1 MLKTHMA
8 ACLVATMFA
17 APAFAQA
24 PASPSPNSSTP
35 APSAMPSAGSTSGSA
50 MSGSFMTKIDPH
62 QMLASEL
69 IGTKVISANN
79 KSIGDINDVIVD
91 RNGQAV
97 AAVVGVGGFLGI
109 GEKDVA
115 VPFKSL
121 EFATREQ
128 VKAMNTNKT
137 VSTTGS
143 TTGTTTTGT
152 TATTGTMGNTAVNA
166 PATSSSSAS
175 SMDNGEPERVIL
187 RMTKAELQAAP
198 AFDTDRDSTTTTGTT
213 GNNATTRPAT
223 PTAPA
228 QKP

>member
-1 MLKTHMA
+1 
-8 ACLVATMFA
+8 
-17 APAFAQA
+17 
-24 PASPSPNSSTP
+24 
-35 APSAMPSAGSTSGSA
+35 
-50 MSGSFMTKIDPH
+50 MTKLETN

-79 KSIGDINDVIVD
+79 ESVGDINDVVVD

-128 VKAMNTNKT
+128 VNAMNKNVT
-137 VSTTGS
+137 STGS
-143 TTGTTTTGT
+143 TNST
-152 TATTGTMGNTAVNA
+152 TATTGTSAGNTAVNA
-166 PATSSSSAS
+166 PASSTATTAGN
-175 SMDNGEPERVIL
+175 DNGEPERVIL
-187 RMTKAELQAAP
+187 RMTKADLQAAP
-198 AFDTDRDSTTTTGTT
+198 AFDTDRNAATTGTTTGTT
-213 GNNATTRPAT
+213 TTMPSKAPA
-223 PTAPA
+223 APA

>member
-35 APSAMPSAGSTSGSA
+35 APSAMPSASSTSGSA

-79 KSIGDINDVIVD
+79 ESIGDINDVIVD

-213 GNNATTRPAT
+213 GNNATTRPAA